1 MHNTGSRKKPLIAL
15 FLQKI
20 FGAQVAGGQR
30 LVRDESRGPLP
41 TALEVSPSSYLRGL
55 TASSFLLLPHSFS
68 GVGAM
73 SKSKGIIRHY
83 LHEY

>member
-1 MHNTGSRKKPLIAL
+1 M
-15 FLQKI
+15 
-20 FGAQVAGGQR
+20 
-30 LVRDESRGPLP
+30 RDESRGPLP

-55 TASSFLLLPHSFS
+55 TASSFLLLSHSFS